1 MHARCACNAVEL
13 NGVEKRVTASIT
25 VSAFYKFVAIDDC
38 QALRDELLAV
48 ALQHEIKGTILIAE
62 EGINATVSG
71 SDAGVAALLA
81 HLRNDP
87 RFATLVSKESYASEH
102 PFKRLKVK
110 IKPEIV
116 TIGAPEANPARHV
129 GTYVAPAD
137 WNVVISDPDV
147 IVIDTRNA
155 YEVDIG
161 TFEGAIDPRTSSF
174 GEFPA
179 YVKQNLDPARH
190 TKVAMFCTGGIRCEK
205 ASAYPRPHG
214 FPEVYHLEGGI
225 LKYLETVPESESMW
239 KGECFVFD
247 ERVALEHGVK
257 VGSHSLCSNCGYP
270 VAKAEAATGGTPC
283 CPHCA

>member
-1 MHARCACNAVEL
+1 M
-13 NGVEKRVTASIT
+13 TAPIT

-38 QALRDELLAV
+38 GALRDELIAI
-48 ALQHEIKGTILIAE
+48 AAQHEIKGTILVAE

-71 SDAGVAALLA
+71 ADAGVAALLSY
-81 HLRNDP
+81 LRNDP

-137 WNVVISDPDV
+137 WNALITDPEV

-190 TKVAMFCTGGIRCEK
+190 REGRHVLHRRHPLREGVCL
-205 ASAYPRPHG
+205 SALARLPRGLSPRRRH
-214 FPEVYHLEGGI
+214 PEVSRDGSRG
-225 LKYLETVPESESMW
+225 ESLW

-257 VGSHSLCSNCGYP
+257 VGSHTLCPECGYP
-270 VAKAEAATGGTPC
+270 VPKAATEDETEA
-283 CPHCA
+283 CPACAPQSSPGQATR

>member
-1 MHARCACNAVEL
+1 M
-13 NGVEKRVTASIT
+13 TAAIT

-38 QALRDELLAV
+38 RALRDELLAV
-48 ALQHEIKGTILIAE
+48 AMQHDIRGTILVAE

-71 SDAGVAALLA
+71 TDAGIAALLS
-81 HLRNDP
+81 HLRNDA
-87 RFATLVSKESYASEH
+87 RFTALVSKESFAGEH

-116 TIGAPEANPARHV
+116 TIGAPEANPAHHV

-137 WNVVISDPDV
+137 WNALISDPEV
-147 IVIDTRNA
+147 IVIDTRNS

-161 TFEGAIDPRTSSF
+161 TFERAIDPRTSSF
-174 GEFPA
+174 GEFPD
-179 YVKQNLDPARH
+179 YVKQNLDPARDR
-190 TKVAMFCTGGIRCEK
+190 KVAMFCTGGIRCEK
-205 ASAYPRPHG
+205 ASAYLLSLG

-225 LKYLETVPESESMW
+225 LKYLETVPEAESLW

-257 VGSHSLCSNCGYP
+257 VGSHSLCPECGYP
-270 VAKAEAATGGTPC
+270 VPNATTESETEACPACAAQSSPGQATR
-283 CPHCA
+283 